1 MATPGQLE
9 AGAPDRTD
17 VAVLGSGPGGSVTAC
32 LLAEAGREVVLV
44 EEGPDLA
51 LDSCAPFSRD
61 EMVQKYRNGGLTVA
75 LGRTKVAYVEGRCV
89 GGGSEINSGLHHRT
103 PAAVLEKWRNDFQVE
118 ALTERD
124 LLPHFEACEKDLCV
138 SLMPG
143 PAQPASLKLHQGAEH
158 LGWSSVEV
166 PRWFAYR
173 PTPNAP
179 AAGVKQ
185 SMTQTYVPRARHA
198 GARLLADTRVRR
210 LRRRSNSWHIEL
222 EQSLGGS
229 RRRSVLKADKVFI
242 ACGAIQTPALLQRS
256 GLGPLAGR
264 TLHMHPTVKVI
275 ARFPEAINAMGM
287 GVPVHQV
294 KEFAPRFSFGC
305 SISAPPHLALAMLDH
320 PEHAAD
326 ALENWRHF
334 AIYYAMIGG
343 GRGTVRT
350 LPVYRDPL
358 VRYRLA
364 DGDLTDLA
372 EGLRQLC
379 RCLFAA
385 GAEVLFP
392 SVAGSQPLRQE
403 RDLAGLP
410 ASLPGGRTNLMTIHL
425 FSSCPLGENRKL
437 CVADSFGRVHGAP
450 NLWIA
455 DGSLLPGPPGVNPQ
469 GSILAL
475 ARRNACHFLQGG
487 RE

>member
-1 MATPGQLE
+1 MSTQGRFDASEMQK
-9 AGAPDRTD
+9 TD
-17 VAVLGSGPGGSVTAC
+17 VAVIGSGPGGSMTAC
-32 LLAEAGREVVLV
+32 LLAEAGRDVTLI
-44 EEGPDLA
+44 EEGPYLG

-61 EMVQKYRNGGLTVA
+61 EMIQKYRNGGLTVA

-103 PAAVLEKWRNDFQVE
+103 PPDILERWRNEFQIE
-118 ALTERD
+118 ALSDRE
-124 LLPHFEACEKDLCV
+124 LLPHFEACERDLCV

-143 PAQPASLKLHQGAEH
+143 TPPAASMKLHQGAAS
-158 LGWSSVEV
+158 LGWSSMEV
-166 PRWFAYR
+166 PRWFAYQTGAN
-173 PTPNAP
+173 PTG
-179 AAGVKQ
+179 AGVKQ
-185 SMTQTYVPRARHA
+185 SMTQTLVPRALGA
-198 GARLLADTRVRR
+198 GARLLAETRVRR
-210 LRRRSNSWHIEL
+210 LRRRAESWHIEL
-222 EQSLGGS
+222 E
-229 RRRSVLKADKVFI
+229 RRDRAKRRASVLQADKVFL

-256 GLGPLAGR
+256 GLAPLAGR

-275 ARFPEAINAMGM
+275 AQFPDAVNAAGM

-320 PEHAAD
+320 PGHSAQAV
-326 ALENWRHF
+326 ASWQHY

-343 GRGTVRT
+343 GRGTVRS
-350 LPVYRDPL
+350 LPLFRDPL
-358 VRYRLA
+358 VRYQLGEA
-364 DGDLTDLA
+364 DLQELG

-379 RCLFAA
+379 RCLFSA
-385 GAEVLFP
+385 GAQRLFP
-392 SVAGSQPLRQE
+392 SITGSQALE
-403 RDLAGLP
+403 RPEDINKLP
-410 ASLPGGRTNLMTIHL
+410 AVLPARQTNLMTIHL
-425 FSSCPLGENRKL
+425 FSSCPLGENRNL

-475 ARRNACHFLQGG
+475 TRRNALHFLGT
-487 RE
+487 RS